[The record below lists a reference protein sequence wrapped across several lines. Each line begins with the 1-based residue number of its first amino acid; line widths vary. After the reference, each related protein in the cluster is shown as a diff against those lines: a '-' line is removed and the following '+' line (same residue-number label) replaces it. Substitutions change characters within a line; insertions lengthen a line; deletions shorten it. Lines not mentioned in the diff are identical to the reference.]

1 MEIETMMEASLYK
14 MEFEKIM
21 NAARL
26 AGCDLLAEGEY
37 IRITNSGHLPS
48 SIKEKIKEHKSL
60 FLEFL
65 NRDTQAKQVGFMIG
79 ISGEVYTRSL
89 SKNSIVY
96 IEQIGGNWEA
106 WRETYQKNNQ
116 RAISVKVICNAAT
129 FEYVLLKANSYF
141 DYIERKSLY

>member
-1 MEIETMMEASLYK
+1 MNFRNTRINQEMKPSYFNPNDDKALSNSRSSRGDFLGYK
-14 MEFEKIM
+14 SK
-21 NAARL
+21 N
-26 AGCDLLAEGEY
+26 
-37 IRITNSGHLPS
+37 
-48 SIKEKIKEHKSL
+48 
-60 FLEFL
+60 LEFL

-96 IEQIGGNWEA
+96 IEQIESNWEA

-116 RAISVKVICNAAT
+116 KAISVKVICNAVT
-129 FEYVLLKANSYF
+129 FEYVLLKINSYF